1 VWFQPLAGG
10 IIVGVM
16 GWFMPQVLGVGYKY
30 VGDALNG
37 RMALK
42 LMVLLLVLKLI
53 ASATSYGSGNAGGI
67 FGPSL
72 FVGAMLGGA
81 IGSGAQHFFPGYVA
95 TPGAYALV
103 GMGTAFAGIVRAP
116 MTSVV
121 MIFEITR
128 DYAVIVPLMIS
139 NLVSYFV
146 ASRIQREPIYELLAE
161 QDGIHLPHAGSH
173 KSSRQVL
180 QVMRPASEVLPAEQP
195 LVEALAR
202 VRESSEQTWLVRDR
216 DATVGLVTR
225 AQLESA
231 NAESDP
237 ARRVGDVVPPGGFP
251 HLHADHSLDVA
262 LDRMGAVHLDLLPVV
277 SRANVHELLGVV
289 ELGDVLEAYG
299 LGKKKES

>member
-1 VWFQPLAGG
+1 
-10 IIVGVM
+10 
-16 GWFMPQVLGVGYKY
+16 
-30 VGDALNG
+30 
-37 RMALK
+37 
-42 LMVLLLVLKLI
+42 
-53 ASATSYGSGNAGGI
+53 
-67 FGPSL
+67 
-72 FVGAMLGGA
+72 
-81 IGSGAQHFFPGYVA
+81 
-95 TPGAYALV
+95 
-103 GMGTAFAGIVRAP
+103 

-173 KSSRQVL
+173 KRNRQVL

-237 ARRVGDVVPPGGFP
+237 ARRVGDLVPPGGFP

-262 LDRMGAVHLDLLPVV
+262 LDRMGAQHLDLLPVV